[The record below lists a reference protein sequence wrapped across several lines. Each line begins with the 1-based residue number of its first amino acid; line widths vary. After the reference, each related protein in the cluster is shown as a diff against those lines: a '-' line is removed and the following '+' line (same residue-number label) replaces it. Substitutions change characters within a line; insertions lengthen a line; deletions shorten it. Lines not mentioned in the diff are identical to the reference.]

1 MKRIIDPLKEMGAN
15 INSNNGLLPIEIYPV
30 EKLSPITYELP
41 IASAQIKSCILL
53 AGLYLE
59 EETVVIEN
67 KRSRNHTE
75 QMLGLKVVEENGLR
89 KIYSSSN
96 YFPLPSEYNVP
107 SDISTAAFF
116 IVLTLLSKRF
126 RINFTKC
133 FSQ

>member
-1 MKRIIDPLKEMGAN
+1 MN
-15 INSNNGLLPIEIYPV
+15 
-30 EKLSPITYELP
+30 LP

-59 EETVVIEN
+59 EETIVIEN

-96 YFPLPSEYNVP
+96 NYP
-107 SDISTAAFF
+107 TA
-116 IVLTLLSKRF
+116 I
-126 RINFTKC
+126 RI
-133 FSQ
+133 